1 MEHACVSCDT
11 TIQAQ
16 SHSPRN
22 TYSSPII
29 HIFQQLVEGPW
40 HNTQPVGLSL
50 STDLHAVGVLVRAV
64 HGTLVL
70 SIALGKP
77 AGGGHRHTTR
87 LVLRQSGMAILSFCQ
102 HCQGMES
109 TAQPAIQVYTMVTST
124 CDTPPLPRPIRYDRP
139 GLLSGVEVD
148 TQEVQAALDQPA
160 LLICKLGQVAA
171 RTALQR

>member
-16 SHSPRN
+16 SHSPRK
-22 TYSSPII
+22 TYSSPVI

-77 AGGGHRHTTR
+77 AGGGAQAHNPLGVASEWHGYP
-87 LVLRQSGMAILSFCQ
+87 LVL
-102 HCQGMES
+102 
-109 TAQPAIQVYTMVTST
+109 
-124 CDTPPLPRPIRYDRP
+124 
-139 GLLSGVEVD
+139 
-148 TQEVQAALDQPA
+148 PA
-160 LLICKLGQVAA
+160 LPGHGEYCAA
-171 RTALQR
+171 RDTSVHYGDINL